1 MKKGPEQ
8 DKGKSERA
16 EGKDAAKDI
25 QEKMKMVD
33 MKSATGLLAKNTVL
47 LPSGVAR
54 VKQSYGSKVIG
65 EAGSSSGSATGNPRN
80 KTALAPGHSLMDW
93 IRLGNSGVDLTGVGG
108 VPRVVTLTELAN
120 HNKQNDAWI
129 AIRGVVFNVTRY
141 MDFHPGGISELMR
154 GVGKDATKLFEN
166 VHAWVNYQ
174 SILQKCVVGRLSRG
188 TGNNNNSSS
197 SSSTEN
203 VVSNTTNCSL
213 TKLDLIK
220 SCMTSIVNQEN
231 VPEDSLL
238 NVKMDWRQTSN
249 SITLF
254 YQTVR
259 DYPGVCYQLRRISD
273 SKLVFKLFFE
283 RDIITHELDL
293 AADIEWPPVCKR
305 NFDTMEV
312 DFTFTKKKKEIWKS
326 LGSHTISRETN
337 TSSRTYR
344 EYEVVVNMPLSKL
357 VHLLVVRAKDYLEL
371 VPIGR
376 HVEAKMNVMGMEVSR
391 SYTPVPPCL
400 HPDDM
405 APSYRSD
412 CLCLMIKKYP
422 NGALSPSITALQIG
436 QTLMLSNAL
445 GAFVVESFDRYSV
458 IHMLAGGT
466 GLTAMLGIVQR
477 ALARRS
483 VKTINLLNF
492 NKDEDNMFYVAQL
505 EKASA
510 EKKLKVT
517 HILSQAGSTWS
528 GKRGAISDDLLKE
541 LVAEDSPDACVFTCG
556 PPGFIQSAKNSAG
569 NRIKCTISTINPV
582 QMCLH
587 FFIPNSRTS
596 VKSWKSERRNYV
608 WFYRIFN
615 HPFGYFYSYFRPQS
629 TSRHENPFIR
639 YIRT

>member
-1 MKKGPEQ
+1 MKKSSDQEQ
-8 DKGKSERA
+8 GKSDEKK
-16 EGKDAAKDI
+16 EGKDDAKI
-25 QEKMKMVD
+25 IREKMKNVD
-33 MKSATGLLAKNTVL
+33 VKPTSATGLLAKNAVL

-54 VKQSYGSKVIG
+54 VKQSHGANVIG

-108 VPRVVTLTELAN
+108 VPRVVTLSELAN

-129 AIRGVVFNVTRY
+129 AIRGIVFNVTRY

-174 SILQKCVVGRLSRG
+174 SILQKCVVGRLSRSG
-188 TGNNNNSSS
+188 GSNNSNNNSSS

-220 SCMTSIVNQEN
+220 SCTTSNANQEN
-231 VPEDSLL
+231 LPEDNPS

-254 YQTVR
+254 YHTVR

-283 RDIITHELDL
+283 RDIITHEVDL
-293 AADIEWPPVCKR
+293 AADIEWPPLCKR
-305 NFDTMEV
+305 NLDTMEV
-312 DFTFTKKKKEIWKS
+312 DFTFTKKKKEIWKT

-337 TSSRTYR
+337 TSSRIYK
-344 EYEVVVNMPLSKL
+344 EYEVLANIPLSKL

-376 HVEAKMNVMGMEVSR
+376 HVEAKMSVMGMEVSR

-422 NGALSPSITALQIG
+422 NGALSPSITALQSG

-458 IHMLAGGT
+458 IHMLVGGT

-477 ALARRS
+477 ALARRI

-492 NKDEDNMFYVAQL
+492 NKDEDNMFYVVQL
-505 EKASA
+505 KKASA
-510 EKKLKVT
+510 DKKLKVT
-517 HILSQAGSTWS
+517 HILSQAGSTWT
-528 GKRGAISDDLLKE
+528 GKRGTISDDLLKE
-541 LVAEDSPDACVFTCG
+541 LVGEHSPDACVFTCG
-556 PPGFIQSAKNSAG
+556 PPGFIHFARKSLQKLDW
-569 NRIKCTISTINPV
+569 KPY
-582 QMCLH
+582 QMH
-587 FFIPNSRTS
+587 DFDD
-596 VKSWKSERRNYV
+596 
-608 WFYRIFN
+608 
-615 HPFGYFYSYFRPQS
+615 
-629 TSRHENPFIR
+629 
-639 YIRT
+639 